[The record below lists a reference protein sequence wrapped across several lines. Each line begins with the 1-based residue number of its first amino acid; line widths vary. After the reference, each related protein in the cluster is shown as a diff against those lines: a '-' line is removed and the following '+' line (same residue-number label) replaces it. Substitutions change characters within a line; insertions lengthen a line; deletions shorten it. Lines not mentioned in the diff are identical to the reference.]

1 MKTYVYIDASKII
14 INHKNKRK
22 VRIYID
28 YINVKLTGA
37 ENMNDI
43 FEVNNNFYNKYNT
56 QIRIIVTRILN
67 SANQVNDIDDCVN
80 TVYLELMEKLQ
91 QYNEVRGSMAAFVAV
106 IARSTALSYCR
117 SNMRKPGELIGSEK
131 IDFITEPFEF
141 EDTIE
146 FKMLVE
152 NILKKL
158 KQKERDLFTMRYIL
172 YYSSEETAKLLK
184 ITRNAADVRVN
195 RLKRKIK
202 SFLIKGGVNL

>member
-1 MKTYVYIDASKII
+1 
-14 INHKNKRK
+14 
-22 VRIYID
+22 
-28 YINVKLTGA
+28 
-37 ENMNDI
+37 MNDI